1 MRTACGEEAV
11 LRCLR
16 DVMNV
21 VTTRVV
27 MEDGEE
33 EEEEEA
39 DSIAIA
45 TAVED
50 RDLLLKPMIADVL
63 V

>member
-1 MRTACGEEAV
+1 MRTACGEEVV
-11 LRCLR
+11 LQCLR
-16 DVMNV
+16 EEDVINA
-21 VTTRVV
+21 TRVV

-50 RDLLLKPMIADVL
+50 RDLLLKVMI
-63 V
+63 